1 MLPVTAIRRHTQV
14 WLAML
19 LCSAASPVFSQGVY
33 PAKPIRIVVPFS
45 AGSATDI
52 LARLIGPKLYEA
64 WGQQVVVDNRAS
76 AGGTVAGGIVAG
88 AAPDGYT
95 LLLHSSG
102 FAGSAALYD
111 KLPYDSVK
119 DFAGIM
125 QIAGTPLVI
134 LVAPSLNVKTLKEL
148 IALAK
153 QKPMQLNFASSGIG
167 SGTHYGSELFNLTA
181 GISAVHVPYK
191 GVPEALND
199 TISGRTH
206 YFVGPTLPSIPLVK
220 SGRLLALAATSAQRV
235 AQLPDVP
242 TAAEAGLPGFEY
254 DGWYGILAPAKI
266 PRAIV
271 DRLHKEVSRILES
284 PDVRDKIVAMGGVV
298 KTSKPEAFEKL
309 IREEIVTRRKVFSAA
324 GAKAN

>member
-1 MLPVTAIRRHTQV
+1 VHVSCSTA
-14 WLAML
+14 LAAL
-19 LCSAASPVFSQGVY
+19 LAIAAPPVFSQAVY
-33 PAKPIRIVVPFS
+33 PTKPIRVVVPFS

-64 WGQQVVVDNRAS
+64 WSQQVVVDNRSS

-111 KLPYDSVK
+111 KLPYDSVN
-119 DFAGIM
+119 DFLGIM

-134 LVAPSLNVKTLKEL
+134 LVPPSLGVKTLKEL

-153 QKPMQLNFASSGIG
+153 QKPKQLNFASSGIG

-206 YFVGPTLPSIPLVK
+206 FFVGPTLPSIPLVK

-242 TAAEAGLPGFEY
+242 TAAEAGLPAYEY
-254 DGWYGILAPAKI
+254 DGWYGILAPAKT
-266 PRAIV
+266 PRVII
-271 DRLHKEVSRILES
+271 DRLHKEVSRILET

-298 KTSKPEAFEKL
+298 KVSTPEAFAKL
-309 IREEIVTRRKVFSAA
+309 IREEIVTRRKVFAAA

>member
-1 MLPVTAIRRHTQV
+1 MRRV
-14 WLAML
+14 NSVLRNLLAVL
-19 LCSAASPVFSQGVY
+19 LILAALPVFSQGVY
-33 PAKPIRIVVPFS
+33 PSKPIRIVVPFS

-111 KLPYDSVK
+111 KLPYDSVT
-119 DFAGIM
+119 DFLGIM

-134 LVAPSLNVKTLKEL
+134 LVPPSLGVKTLKEL

-153 QKPMQLNFASSGIG
+153 QKPKQLNFASSGIG
-167 SGTHYGSELFNLTA
+167 SGTHYGAELFNLTA

-242 TAAEAGLPGFEY
+242 TAAEAGLPAYEY
-254 DGWYGILAPAKI
+254 DGWYGILAPAKT
-266 PRAIV
+266 PRVIV

-298 KTSKPEAFEKL
+298 KVSTPQAFAKL

-324 GAKAN
+324 GAKAE

>member
-1 MLPVTAIRRHTQV
+1 MPTVLRASLTVLLWVTA
-14 WLAML
+14 A
-19 LCSAASPVFSQGVY
+19 PVLGQTY
-33 PAKPIRIVVPFS
+33 PARPIRMVVPFS

-52 LARLIGPKLYEA
+52 LARLIGPKLNEA
-64 WGQQVVVDNRAS
+64 WGQQVVVDNRPS
-76 AGGTVAGGIVAG
+76 AGGTVAGSIVAG

-119 DFAGIM
+119 DFTGIM

-134 LVAPSLNVKTLKEL
+134 LMSPTLGVKTLKEL

-153 QKPMQLNFASSGIG
+153 QKPKQLNFASSGIG

-206 YFVGPTLPSIPLVK
+206 YFVGPTLPSIPLIK
-220 SGRLLALAATSAQRV
+220 SGRLVALAATSGQRI
-235 AQLPDVP
+235 AQLPEVP
-242 TAAEAGLPGFEY
+242 TAAEAGLPAYEY

-266 PRAIV
+266 PRVVVERI
-271 DRLHKEVSRILES
+271 HKEVSRVLDL
-284 PDVRDKIVAMGGVV
+284 PDIRDKIIGMGGVV
-298 KTSKPEAFEKL
+298 KVTTPDVFEKL
-309 IREEIVTRRKVFSAA
+309 IRDEIVTRRKVFAAA
-324 GAKAN
+324 GTKAN